1 MANRPGLNRRFTLAT
16 AILFWVAMIM
26 PVAAAVPVTGQ
37 VLVNT
42 TVSGHQFSPAI
53 AMNNATG
60 DSVVVWS
67 SQMPNGIEAIFLQ
80 RYNAAGLR
88 VAGQVRVDDPNFLTF
103 SNEKKRD
110 AAVAMDNAGN
120 VFVVWTGG
128 GGTGDL
134 YAVTWTVAKIYGQ
147 RFNAAGVAQG
157 PNFMVNTF
165 AWGHHETP
173 SVAMFASGE
182 AVVVWK
188 QIGGPIFMQ
197 RFDATGARLGP
208 LSCPN
213 EMGLPQACDSPVNAT
228 TASRWNPRVAVN
240 PSVCAPPPGG
250 ACQLGTVAVVWE
262 EPTAVRAQLFDGG
275 NGLRSGPEFSAN
287 TNPNHYPFGQPAVA
301 MDANANLVVA
311 WIGDSVVGSSFV
323 HGIYAQRFGMGSAPC
338 PTGCAVTFGPLGN
351 QVQVADLIGGNNHFT
366 RLSVGAATTGAF
378 VVAWNDLVN
387 GTSAEDAIW
396 GRDYDASANPLGTRF
411 QVNAVASTYYR
422 PAVRMNPTGD
432 FIVTFEGGN
441 DGGGG
446 PGVWLRRYAGATPAT
461 PPVITR
467 TVTGTL
473 GTNGW
478 YTTDVG
484 ITWTVTSASP
494 ILVQTGC
501 GSTSVITDTP
511 GITLTCS
518 ATNAGG
524 TTSGSVTIKR
534 DATPPSASLAVTAG
548 TLGNSGWYVSNV
560 TVATTG
566 TDTVSG
572 PVSCTAP
579 QALTSDTAGQAV
591 NGSCTNMAGLSTNA
605 TPLNVKID
613 KTVPAIAITSPAS
626 GAEYER
632 SAAIP
637 SSYSCTDVLSGLAS
651 CTGTVASGTN
661 IDTATLGVKTFSVN
675 AADVAGN
682 TTTQS
687 VTYNVVCHYA
697 KVVPP
702 ASTVARG
709 GRVTLTAQ
717 VKACEPVSE
726 ILAVRLTV
734 SGPPSS
740 VGCIGLPPL
749 TFTTPQFVLPPGTSL
764 SLPLPVFIPPLVCP
778 GTYSV
783 RADILRGGLV
793 IDTSTARITVTP

>member
-60 DSVVVWS
+60 DFVVVWS
-67 SQMPNGIEAIFLQ
+67 SQMPNGEAIFLQ
-80 RYNAAGLR
+80 RYNAAGLP
-88 VAGQVRVDDPNFLTF
+88 VLGQVRVDDSSF
-103 SNEKKRD
+103 SDKRRE
-110 AAVAMDNAGN
+110 AAVAMDDAGN
-120 VFVVWTGG
+120 VLVVWTGG

-134 YAVTWTVAKIYGQ
+134 FGIIWTVAKIYGQ

-165 AWGHHETP
+165 AWAHHETP

-188 QIGGPIFMQ
+188 QIFGPILMQ

-208 LSCPN
+208 VSLSCTN
-213 EMGLPQACDSPVNAT
+213 YLGLAQACDSPVSAT
-228 TASRWNPRVAVN
+228 NASRWNPKVAVN
-240 PSVCAPPPGG
+240 PSVCALPAPLPGG

-262 EPTAVRAQLFDGG
+262 EQAAIRAQLFDGG

-311 WIGDSVVGSSFV
+311 WIGDSVVGSNFV
-323 HGIYAQRFGMGSAPC
+323 HGIYGQRFGMGSAPC
-338 PTGCAVTFGPLGN
+338 PTGCAVTFGPLGT
-351 QVQVADLIGGNNHFT
+351 QFQVADLIGSTYHFT

-378 VVAWNDLVN
+378 VVAWNDYLSLTNAV
-387 GTSAEDAIW
+387 DAIW
-396 GRDYDASANPLGTRF
+396 GRDYDSSANPLGTRF
-411 QVNAVASTYYR
+411 QVNTMGSYHYR
-422 PAVRMNPTGD
+422 PAVRMNPSGD
-432 FIVTFEGGN
+432 FTVTFEGGN

-446 PGVWLRRYAGATPAT
+446 AGVWLRRYAGATPAT

-478 YTTDVG
+478 YTSNVTV
-484 ITWTVTSASP
+484 TWAVTSASP
-494 ILVQTGC
+494 ILAQTGC
-501 GSTSVITDTP
+501 GPTLVTTDTA

-548 TLGNSGWYVSNV
+548 TLGNGGWYVSNV
-560 TVATTG
+560 TVTTTG
-566 TDTVSG
+566 DDTISG

-579 QALTSDTAGQAV
+579 QALTSETAGQAI

-637 SSYSCTDVLSGLAS
+637 SSYSCTDALSGLAS

-709 GRVTLTAQ
+709 GRVTVTAQ

-726 ILAVRLTV
+726 TLAVRLTV

-783 RADILRGGLV
+783 RADILRAGQV